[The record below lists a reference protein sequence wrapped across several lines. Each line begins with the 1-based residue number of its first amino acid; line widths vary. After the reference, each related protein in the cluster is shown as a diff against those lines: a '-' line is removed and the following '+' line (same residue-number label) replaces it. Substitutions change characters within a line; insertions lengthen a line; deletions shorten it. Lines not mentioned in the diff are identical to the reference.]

1 MPRRSTGSE
10 AISCQARSICEIV
23 EPGTKIIPLAGFVD
37 PCYDVEIPR
46 AFGKTPVQC
55 REIAMTAQPEQWWA
69 DVQIKL
75 SDLLQTLDQHDEPL
89 IAAHVAMALECL
101 HTRIPGLQDGPV

>member
-1 MPRRSTGSE
+1 
-10 AISCQARSICEIV
+10 
-23 EPGTKIIPLAGFVD
+23 
-37 PCYDVEIPR
+37 
-46 AFGKTPVQC
+46 
-55 REIAMTAQPEQWWA
+55 MTAQPEQWWTA
-69 DVQIKL
+69 VQIKL